1 MWQVGEAELGAAVYG
16 QRGDVF
22 TVQEDAAT
30 VGADEADGHVEA
42 GGFARAVRAEQA
54 DDLGGVHL
62 VAGVF
67 DDAALAV
74 VFFEVFGDEH
84 GSGFGFVGLG

>member
-1 MWQVGEAELGAAVYG
+1 MKITGKKNILLAALFIVL
-16 QRGDVF
+16 VSC
-22 TVQEDAAT
+22 
-30 VGADEADGHVEA
+30 
-42 GGFARAVRAEQA
+42 GGGGGVSPRAVGPKQA
-54 DDLGGVHL
+54 DDLCGVHL

-67 DDAALAV
+67 DDAAFAV